1 MLMPIPRGVVKSDD
15 LMEIYSPMKVTK
27 PKFDR
32 NKSPRK
38 HWEPM
43 CLNNNKKQLIHI
55 IEGINPK

>member
-43 CLNNNKKQLIHI
+43 YLNNNKKQ
-55 IEGINPK
+55 